1 MILVKVPTSLGALG
15 EQGQEKAPDEII
27 NQLNDIWSNEQGIK
41 PSFEVEEI
49 KITDDIEENY
59 NILEKNFKEN
69 SIYIGGDHSIT
80 YGLVKG
86 LAKKYENIGL
96 ISFDAHP
103 DLYHHFDFPTH
114 GDWIKFL
121 IEENIL
127 KKENVILA
135 GIRNADIKELNYI
148 KENKIRVFSSND
160 IFRNIEEV
168 TEAMMESMR
177 KLDALYISV
186 DIDVLDPSCAPGTS
200 YLEPAGLTAREL
212 IYVLQRL
219 KKLKNI
225 KAVDI
230 TEVNPSLDINN
241 ITSKTASKI
250 IMEMS

>member
-1 MILVKVPTSLGALG
+1 MIA
-15 EQGQEKAPDEII
+15 KA
-27 NQLNDIWSNEQGIK
+27 
-41 PSFEVEEI
+41 
-49 KITDDIEENY
+49 
-59 NILEKNFKEN
+59 
-69 SIYIGGDHSIT
+69 
-80 YGLVKG
+80 
-86 LAKKYENIGL
+86 
-96 ISFDAHP
+96 
-103 DLYHHFDFPTH
+103 
-114 GDWIKFL
+114 
-121 IEENIL
+121 ENIL

-219 KKLKNI
+219 KKLKNV